1 LLDWIPLCKPR
12 NIVLLA
18 HERKNAGNGHRSS
31 TAPALPSLSLAG
43 LSSAGSPID
52 VLDDNALGSFVF
64 GTRYTRMDCYNDLG
78 TDIATR
84 LSWVPVIW
92 GWGGYLLAE
101 TPNGLTLLSWS
112 SAPEWLGF
120 LV

>member
-1 LLDWIPLCKPR
+1 MEP
-12 NIVLLA
+12 A
-18 HERKNAGNGHRSS
+18 H
-31 TAPALPSLSLAG
+31 LSLSLAG

-64 GTRYTRMDCYNDLG
+64 GMRYTRMDCHTGLA

-92 GWGGYLLAE
+92 GWGGYLPAE

-112 SAPEWLGF
+112 SNPEWLGF